1 MKKEEFIFKS
11 IEIMR
16 GKREECLIRAK
27 IRESFRNGEKVEKI
41 AEDFKI
47 HRATVYRIIQES
59 NGTPKK
65 RGRPPKLS
73 MHDRRHLIEEFRKNK
88 FTTATKIAESGR
100 FAVSDRTIRRELL
113 RNNFRHKRVQY
124 RQLLTPQ
131 HCHNR
136 LVFARSHISWSQQMW
151 DRVIF
156 TDKKRFNLVRN
167 DVYRSIWIEG
177 KKTYTHEIGRITRAG
192 IMVWGAICC
201 GGSLRLI
208 CIDERITSESYC
220 HMLEND
226 FFSETEDQLPDNFIW
241 MHDNATPHA
250 AASTKAYLEGR
261 GINVMKWP
269 ALSPDLNPIENIWG
283 IMHQKLYEK
292 GKGYKNTNE
301 LWEAF
306 VRTWHSLDAQ
316 VFRNLYNS
324 MQRRMAQVLESN
336 GKRIGY

>member
-16 GKREECLIRAK
+16 GKREERLIRAK
-27 IRESFRNGEKVEKI
+27 IWESFRNGEKVEKI

-73 MHDRRHLIEEFRKNK
+73 MHDRHRLIEEFRKNK

-156 TDKKRFNLVRN
+156 TDEKHFNLVGN
-167 DVYRSIWIEG
+167 DAYRSIWIEG

-226 FFSETEDQLPDNFIW
+226 FFSKTEDQLPDNF
-241 MHDNATPHA
+241 MLKN
-250 AASTKAYLEGR
+250 EG
-261 GINVMKWP
+261 W
-269 ALSPDLNPIENIWG
+269 
-283 IMHQKLYEK
+283 EK
-292 GKGYKNTNE
+292 
-301 LWEAF
+301 
-306 VRTWHSLDAQ
+306 
-316 VFRNLYNS
+316 
-324 MQRRMAQVLESN
+324 
-336 GKRIGY
+336 